1 MKKMHLTNITLNEA
15 KTKLEEDLNSLQN
28 FRFQHALQQLEDLTV
43 LSKTKK
49 EIAQLRTVI
58 NEFKLGIRKNEGVQK

>member
-1 MKKMHLTNITLNEA
+1 MKKTHLTNISFNEA
-15 KTKLEEDLNSLQN
+15 QSKLEENLDSLQN

-49 EIAQLRTVI
+49 EIAQLKTVI
-58 NEFKLGIRKNEGVQK
+58 NEFKLGIRKSEGV